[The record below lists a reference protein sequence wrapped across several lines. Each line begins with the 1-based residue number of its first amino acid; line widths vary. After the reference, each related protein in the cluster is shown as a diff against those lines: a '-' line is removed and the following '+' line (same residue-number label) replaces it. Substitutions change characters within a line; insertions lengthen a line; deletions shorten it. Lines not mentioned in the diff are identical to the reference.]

1 MSRGPRRR
9 RPSQTTVLTTPSTK
23 LAILF
28 VLLVGASGGMIAL
41 QGRASL
47 PEIGMAVGVG
57 LVAGGGLLW
66 YLYWILE

>member
-41 QGRASL
+41 QGGASL

>member
-23 LAILF
+23 LVILF

-41 QGRASL
+41 QGGASL